1 MNNTAELVRLKEEQL
16 RLSQSKR
23 EHENKLS
30 AILALIRKEG
40 RMTREKYQQ
49 CCDAQIRHK
58 QGIKRVDE
66 MISSVKIKIFELS
79 QLENQNKQS
88 MERRLVDL
96 ERENA
101 ELRNEIARLNNQTN
115 WVCKCGGTDCEGQ
128 KENAALREALVNADE
143 LERYS
148 GSDGH
153 RQWGKCSAWLH
164 PDDAVIIVSAKAL
177 DAVRKEAQ
185 P

>member
-16 RLSQSKR
+16 RLSQNKR

-101 ELRNEIARLNNQTN
+101 ELREAKDAYFKHNNILVQLMT
-115 WVCKCGGTDCEGQ
+115 EEQ
-128 KENAALREALVNADE
+128 K
-143 LERYS
+143 
-148 GSDGH
+148 
-153 RQWGKCSAWLH
+153 K
-164 PDDAVIIVSAKAL
+164 KAL
-177 DAVRKEAQ
+177 DILIKPTEAQ

>member
-101 ELRNEIARLNNQTN
+101 
-115 WVCKCGGTDCEGQ
+115 
-128 KENAALREALVNADE
+128 ALRADKERLDWLSSQKDQPWLYWERPLRLTREAI
-143 LERYS
+143 
-148 GSDGH
+148 
-153 RQWGKCSAWLH
+153 
-164 PDDAVIIVSAKAL
+164 DAF
-177 DAVRKEAQ
+177 RKEAQ

>member
-1 MNNTAELVRLKEEQL
+1 
-16 RLSQSKR
+16 
-23 EHENKLS
+23 
-30 AILALIRKEG
+30 
-40 RMTREKYQQ
+40 MTREKYQQ

-101 ELRNEIARLNNQTN
+101 ELREQLKEANRLLQIWSPESVIA
-115 WVCKCGGTDCEGQ
+115 
-128 KENAALREALVNADE
+128 
-143 LERYS
+143 
-148 GSDGH
+148 
-153 RQWGKCSAWLH
+153 
-164 PDDAVIIVSAKAL
+164 
-177 DAVRKEAQ
+177 RKEAQ

>member
-101 ELRNEIARLNNQTN
+101 TLR
-115 WVCKCGGTDCEGQ
+115 K
-128 KENAALREALVNADE
+128 ALADADE

-148 GSDGH
+148 GLNGE
-153 RQWGKCSAWLH
+153 RQWGRCSTWLH
-164 PDDAVIIVSAKAL
+164 PDDAVVIISAKAF
-177 DAVRKEAQ
+177 DAARKEAQ
-185 P
+185 L

>member
-66 MISSVKIKIFELS
+66 MISSIKIKIFELS
-79 QLENQNKQS
+79 RLENQNKQS

-101 ELRNEIARLNNQTN
+101 
-115 WVCKCGGTDCEGQ
+115 
-128 KENAALREALVNADE
+128 ALRAERVLVSVYTGKFTTISGRAMICPDCGRAL
-143 LERYS
+143 
-148 GSDGH
+148 
-153 RQWGKCSAWLH
+153 LH
-164 PDDAVIIVSAKAL
+164 EDRAVI
-177 DAVRKEAQ
+177 DAARKEAQ

>member
-101 ELRNEIARLNNQTN
+101 ALNHALNIAQTELRLNG
-115 WVCKCGGTDCEGQ
+115 CAK
-128 KENAALREALVNADE
+128 AADE
-143 LERYS
+143 VA
-148 GSDGH
+148 
-153 RQWGKCSAWLH
+153 KLH
-164 PDDAVIIVSAKAL
+164 DAA
-177 DAVRKEAQ
+177 RKEAQ

>member
-1 MNNTAELVRLKEEQL
+1 MNNTAEIVRLKEEQL

-79 QLENQNKQS
+79 RLENQSKQS

-101 ELRNEIARLNNQTN
+101 
-115 WVCKCGGTDCEGQ
+115 
-128 KENAALREALVNADE
+128 ALREALREIADA
-143 LERYS
+143 S
-148 GSDGH
+148 GFDNIGNWA
-153 RQWGKCSAWLH
+153 RKKAKDALGEEGKL
-164 PDDAVIIVSAKAL
+164 
-177 DAVRKEAQ
+177 
-185 P
+185 